1 MENEDALQSGGMPTI
16 DAKDFS
22 LPEVDVAKS
31 EASSGYGFLPQ
42 LPRSLNLFPFFG
54 RYTNVIPEETDDAVS
69 TQVYSNIQS
78 SAGPKDNLITEV
90 KKLGLTAQAPQVDS
104 EIHKFEPYWV
114 EVGPK
119 YRHYNTRRQSA
130 GNVSNVKHRNDQD
143 HSDDKKINVNIH
155 DDLSMIEKEK
165 KKISEPVVSSHDD
178 LVDFRKVVMVPP
190 KTGTESA
197 LESTKFAAVSR
208 RGRIFRKYE
217 LTASEDNPQF
227 SRGQLFG
234 SNKEL
239 GHRRSSS
246 TSNIPQLEGEIWT
259 KDGDLNKYHS
269 TENQLESFQDNVEQ
283 KSLGLRRTSST
294 GALQRLE
301 TEHSFKD
308 DQLVE
313 YHKEGKTGSE
323 IKRHESTNSTDSKGV
338 SYDTSAVKNKLQSIG
353 KKTVELATTRKVRQN
368 KRERNM
374 FAPTS
379 F

>member
-119 YRHYNTRRQSA
+119 NRHYDTRRQSA
-130 GNVSNVKHRNDQD
+130 GKVSNVKHKNDKD
-143 HSDDKKINVNIH
+143 HSNDKKTNVIH
-155 DDLSMIEKEK
+155 DDLALIEKEK
-165 KKISEPVVSSHDD
+165 KKISEPVGSSHDD

-197 LESTKFAAVSR
+197 LAASR
-208 RGRIFRKYE
+208 RGRIFRNYE

-234 SNKEL
+234 SNKGL

-259 KDGDLNKYHS
+259 KDGDLEKYHS
-269 TENQLESFQDNVEQ
+269 TDNQLESFQGNMEQ
-283 KSLGLRRTSST
+283 KSSGLRRTSST
-294 GALQRLE
+294 GALQRLG
-301 TEHSFKD
+301 TEHTFKD

-313 YHKEGKTGSE
+313 YHKEGEKGSE
-323 IKRHESTNSTDSKGV
+323 IKRHESTNNTPSKG
-338 SYDTSAVKNKLQSIG
+338 SSFDTSAVKNKLQSIG
-353 KKTVELATTRKVRQN
+353 KKTVELATTSKVRQN